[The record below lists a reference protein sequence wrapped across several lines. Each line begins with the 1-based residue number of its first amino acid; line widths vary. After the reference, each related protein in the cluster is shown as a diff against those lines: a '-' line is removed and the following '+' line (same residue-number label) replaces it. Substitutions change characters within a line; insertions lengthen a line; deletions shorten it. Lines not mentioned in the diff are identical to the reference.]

1 MADPC
6 WQQVGCPQQTLA
18 HGLLSKSGHHE
29 RGEVHDHT
37 DLDGFDGLWLAP
49 TSGGELV
56 SIKARV
62 RSILLCAGKS
72 SVLAGGC
79 CTETSLCPL
88 GASCTAVRTTSSAC
102 RCHLTISCEHQD
114 AFCAPCTDDAAC
126 HWQPTDNGIKG
137 SCAGSTP
144 CTGWCW
150 RRHGHEE
157 CLACLLWG

>member
-114 AFCAPCTDDAAC
+114 AFCAQMMPLVTGSQLILVSRAAVRAA
-126 HWQPTDNGIKG
+126 HLVQDGVGVDMVTRN
-137 SCAGSTP
+137 A
-144 CTGWCW
+144 
-150 RRHGHEE
+150 
-157 CLACLLWG
+157 